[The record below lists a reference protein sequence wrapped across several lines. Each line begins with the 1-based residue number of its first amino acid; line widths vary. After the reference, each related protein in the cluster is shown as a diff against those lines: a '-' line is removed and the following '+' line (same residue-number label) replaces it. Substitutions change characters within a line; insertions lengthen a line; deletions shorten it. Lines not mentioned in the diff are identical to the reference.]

1 MFRKSKNHLRKFILT
16 FQHYQ
21 TLSQRIFFE
30 WIPGLEVSGE
40 KKKGC
45 VPCPIKKT
53 CYDFYASTQKEIG
66 IQVIRGFGALFS
78 SLRDDEVLLFLN
90 DLGIRLVITET
101 RRMGTIHWI
110 CVDFFFA

>member
-40 KKKGC
+40 KKWVVSP
-45 VPCPIKKT
+45 VP
-53 CYDFYASTQKEIG
+53 
-66 IQVIRGFGALFS
+66 
-78 SLRDDEVLLFLN
+78 
-90 DLGIRLVITET
+90 
-101 RRMGTIHWI
+101 
-110 CVDFFFA
+110 

>member
-1 MFRKSKNHLRKFILT
+1 MKKWVVST
-16 FQHYQ
+16 
-21 TLSQRIFFE
+21 S
-30 WIPGLEVSGE
+30 PLE
-40 KKKGC
+40 
-45 VPCPIKKT
+45 T

>member
-78 SLRDDEVLLFLN
+78 SLRDDEVLLFF
-90 DLGIRLVITET
+90 R
-101 RRMGTIHWI
+101 
-110 CVDFFFA
+110 